1 MCRWAHVPF
10 AFRALLFS
18 RLRPDF
24 LSTFKRAHTLSLSLS
39 YLKKNWSDFTVKDL
53 LYRCR
58 LRTLTFINVWMRR
71 KNKHFTPKIF
81 KGAVTALERREKK
94 LHASWGTGSSQMSS
108 TFTDATLHYAL
119 TSQQS
124 QWITLITSV
133 KLTFIMSLVYSVLH
147 LSQKKKQW
155 TAVMQLVLLSTCFC
169 SIGQT
174 SWFWWSTFQ
183 PKLCHQCQKL
193 SYVNSQVVCV
203 CVCVCAITS
212 PHSVPYSLILS
223 TI

>member
-39 YLKKNWSDFTVKDL
+39 SLKKNWSDFTVKDL

-147 LSQKKKQW
+147 LSQKKK
-155 TAVMQLVLLSTCFC
+155 TMNSCYATSFIVDMFLLHR
-169 SIGQT
+169 
-174 SWFWWSTFQ
+174 
-183 PKLCHQCQKL
+183 P
-193 SYVNSQVVCV
+193 NE
-203 CVCVCAITS
+203 
-212 PHSVPYSLILS
+212 LILVKHFS
-223 TI
+223 T

>member
-193 SYVNSQVVCV
+193 SYVNS
-203 CVCVCAITS
+203 
-212 PHSVPYSLILS
+212 
-223 TI
+223 

>member
-39 YLKKNWSDFTVKDL
+39 SLKKNWSDFTVKDL

-58 LRTLTFINVWMRR
+58 LRTL
-71 KNKHFTPKIF
+71 
-81 KGAVTALERREKK
+81 TALERREKK

-203 CVCVCAITS
+203 CLCHYITS
-212 PHSVPYSLILS
+212 QCSL
-223 TI
+223 

>member
-1 MCRWAHVPF
+1 MC
-10 AFRALLFS
+10 
-18 RLRPDF
+18 
-24 LSTFKRAHTLSLSLS
+24 LSLSELS
-39 YLKKNWSDFTVKDL
+39 FFHVWRPTSSQPSKELTRSLCLFLLLKKNWSDFTVKDL

-58 LRTLTFINVWMRR
+58 LRTLAFINVWMRR

-81 KGAVTALERREKK
+81 NGAVTALERREKK

-108 TFTDATLHYAL
+108 TFTDATRHYAL

-147 LSQKKKQW
+147 LSQKKTMNSCYATSFIVDMFLLHTPNELILVKHFSTW
-155 TAVMQLVLLSTCFC
+155 IMPSMPEAQLCKL
-169 SIGQT
+169 T
-174 SWFWWSTFQ
+174 SS
-183 PKLCHQCQKL
+183 
-193 SYVNSQVVCV
+193 
-203 CVCVCAITS
+203 VCVCAITS

>member
-39 YLKKNWSDFTVKDL
+39 SLKKKIDL
-53 LYRCR
+53 ISR
-58 LRTLTFINVWMRR
+58 L
-71 KNKHFTPKIF
+71 KICCTAVDSAL

-203 CVCVCAITS
+203 CVCAITS